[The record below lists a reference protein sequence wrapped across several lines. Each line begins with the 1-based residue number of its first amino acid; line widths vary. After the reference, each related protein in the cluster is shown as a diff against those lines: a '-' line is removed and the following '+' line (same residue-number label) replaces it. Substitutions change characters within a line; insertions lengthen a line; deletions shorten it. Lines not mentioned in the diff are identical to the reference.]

1 MLVRNGRPGLLFTPN
16 WTEMTRKLH
25 NERHKWKLE
34 GGAGIRGVVLQSG
47 WACSTVVQSTPP
59 PPPPPPTQ
67 SQMDIIQWS
76 IHKLQDENVQR
87 L

>member
-1 MLVRNGRPGLLFTPN
+1 MAGQVCFAHQIGQKGQ
-16 WTEMTRKLH
+16 EKLH
-25 NERHKWKLE
+25 NERHKWKLGGGTE
-34 GGAGIRGVVLQSG
+34 GRGLGVWFCKVGGLVVL
-47 WACSTVVQSTPP
+47 WYKAHP

-76 IHKLQDENVQR
+76 VHKLQDENMQR